1 MLVSRLLLLPL
12 TVRSCGCVRACTLDM
27 RMGYVRRALFSL
39 FFFGQKARGNGEKKR
54 AKRAED
60 HTQVNHR
67 TPLSLRMRVSVEH
80 MCLCAGCY
88 VYSSLSLFTPLPF
101 LYRSRVR
108 SGVRVLLL
116 LLCMLCSL
124 SSPRFFPFT
133 VCRCGL
139 IFLRLFHH
147 THTHT
152 HTCASFSPSSLF
164 SSPVLFL

>member
-88 VYSSLSLFTPLPF
+88 VYSSLSLFTPSLSF
-101 LYRSRVR
+101 I
-108 SGVRVLLL
+108 GVVYVLVCVFCCCCCACCAHSPHLVFSL
-116 LLCMLCSL
+116 LLC
-124 SSPRFFPFT
+124 
-133 VCRCGL
+133 VG
-139 IFLRLFHH
+139 
-147 THTHT
+147 
-152 HTCASFSPSSLF
+152 
-164 SSPVLFL
+164 VG